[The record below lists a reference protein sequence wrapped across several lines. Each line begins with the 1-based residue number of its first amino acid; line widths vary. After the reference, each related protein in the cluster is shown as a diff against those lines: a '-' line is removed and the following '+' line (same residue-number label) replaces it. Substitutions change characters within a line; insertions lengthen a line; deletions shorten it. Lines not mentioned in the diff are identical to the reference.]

1 MQLSFDRLANLPAD
15 WAPGAPVEIEGWL
28 HRFGPDVADDYLAL
42 LEEPPCCGGCLP
54 RAAERRIEV
63 FAAEPMPVAPG
74 PVRLTGRLYEL
85 AEDPA
90 GWRFQLREARIVAV
104 PEAPRGVFIGRRS
117 LFAAPLL
124 CVAVGATSGC
134 AQPLAPGAETA
145 AREALAGAATIDIHS
160 HDGRVLGAR
169 RIAERAPF
177 SPVAGPMREGGMAVL
192 CLAMVAD
199 TPSIH
204 VTPDRR
210 VQAFR
215 DPAPGEL
222 RAHGEAAF
230 QRVHDLARE
239 QGLPII
245 ADAAGLAAARSH
257 RPSIIVSAEGADFL
271 EGQLNRVAEAHA
283 RWTLRHL
290 QLTHYRVNELGDIQ
304 TEPPVH
310 GGLTPFGAEVI
321 RACNR
326 LGIVVDVAHGTYDL
340 VQRAAAVTTKPLVLS
355 HTSLTNAPGPRSRQ
369 ISRDHARIIAGTG
382 GVIGIWPPTSIFP
395 DMQAFAAGIAR
406 MVDAVGIDH
415 VGLGSDMQ
423 GLVGDSTFPSYRALP
438 ALAAALL
445 ARGFEAPELRKL
457 LGGNYLRVFTQSL
470 A

>member
-1 MQLSFDRLANLPAD
+1 MRISFDALSRLA
-15 WAPGAPVEIEGWL
+15 PGRAQGVTVEIEGWL
-28 HRFGPDVADDYLAL
+28 HRFGPDIADDYLAL
-42 LEEPPCCGGCLP
+42 LEEPLCCGGCLP

-63 FAAEPMPVAPG
+63 FAAGPMPAAPG
-74 PVRLTGRLYEL
+74 PARLTGRLHEL
-85 AEDPA
+85 ADDPA

-104 PEAPRGVFIGRRS
+104 PEAARGVFIGRRS
-117 LFAAPLL
+117 LLAAPLL
-124 CVAVGATSGC
+124 CTAVGATSGC
-134 AQPLAPGAETA
+134 AQPLAEGAEAA

-160 HDGRVLGAR
+160 HDGRVIGAR

-177 SPVAGPMREGGMAVL
+177 SPVADPMRGGGMAVI

-210 VQAFR
+210 IQAFR

-230 QRVHDLARE
+230 QRVHDLARA
-239 QGLPII
+239 QGLAII
-245 ADAAGLAAARSH
+245 TDAAALAAARSD

-271 EGQLNRVAEAHA
+271 EGQLERVAEAHA

-355 HTSLTNAPGPRSRQ
+355 HTSLTNAPGPHSRQ
-369 ISRDHARIIAGTG
+369 ISRDHARIIAGTR

-395 DMQAFAAGIAR
+395 DMQAFAGGIAR

-423 GLVGDSTFPSYRALP
+423 GLVGDSTFPSYRVLP

-445 ARGFEAPELRKL
+445 ARGFQAPELRKL